1 MTCALWRSGPNNTP
15 KFLDNCLLPIRWSSG
30 CRYAQLPVI
39 SFRSINRPALCDS
52 NPAAL
57 WSISAPPT
65 LAAPWNALTI
75 RSFVLLLSQ
84 HLQENLSQFSPLLLI
99 WSPSRL
105 PLQPHWASLW
115 RQVVSLCVRSLL
127 DAPSHHA
134 LCSCQGFVPV
144 HTPFNSEYLLWS
156 LFSLLSRC
164 VEAPY
169 AKHTDRAQTV
179 MCKRTFL
186 SLFTRSRNNRL
197 VTACR
202 GWNKGTSGDGQ

>member
-1 MTCALWRSGPNNTP
+1 MVELGLQICAASCH
-15 KFLDNCLLPIRWSSG
+15 FIQVCQQA
-30 CRYAQLPVI
+30 C
-39 SFRSINRPALCDS
+39 LCDS

-57 WSISAPPT
+57 RSISAPPT
-65 LAAPWNALTI
+65 LSAPWNALTI

-99 WSPSRL
+99 WSPSHL

-115 RQVVSLCVRSLL
+115 HQVVSLCVRSLL
-127 DAPSHHA
+127 DVPSHHA
-134 LCSCQGFVPV
+134 LCPCQGFVPV
-144 HTPFNSEYLLWS
+144 HTPFNSKYLLWP
-156 LFSLLSRC
+156 LLSLLSRC

-169 AKHTDRAQTV
+169 ATQLTDRAQTG

-186 SLFTRSRNNRL
+186 SLFTQSHNIRS